1 MGRPQLAAQQLAHTG
16 GKHPPSR
23 WVAAGF
29 LHPQPGIP
37 ESHHDQQRVQR
48 YVRGLRRPAA
58 QRRLLCDGGLDF
70 RNDCGEAISA
80 CITDLGKDQLD
91 ILSAADALLDAALLD
106 AVFAESDEAFE
117 AVRSDTIQGIIDL
130 GEPEVFKAYQEKWD
144 AAAEVIVPLVMAAQR
159 ANGIEPYAPEEY
171 EKLPYVK

>member
-1 MGRPQLAAQQLAHTG
+1 VSAVSG
-16 GKHPPSR
+16 
-23 WVAAGF
+23 AG
-29 LHPQPGIP
+29 
-37 ESHHDQQRVQR
+37 
-48 YVRGLRRPAA
+48 
-58 QRRLLCDGGLDF
+58 
-70 RNDCGEAISA
+70 
-80 CITDLGKDQLD
+80 LGFD
-91 ILSAADALLDAALLD
+91 ILSAADALLDAELLD

-159 ANGIEPYAPEEY
+159 ANGIEPYTPEEY